1 MSAACCVG
9 AAVADAPRVLR
20 AGGVAISCCCR
31 RCCCCCCCWPLG
43 CCHVYKHLHTYI
55 HALLSFS
62 HCPSGAQG
70 GGPLALCY
78 GSLHYYRCLLTAAR
92 KARGARRHHAHL
104 DATAITTSPS
114 HHLHAKVC
122 LHLHTPRLIC
132 PVLSL
137 PVRGLEHE
145 DDDEAVAGSSDVGPG
160 CVTSVPRHAR

>member
-9 AAVADAPRVLR
+9 AAIADAPRVLR

-31 RCCCCCCCWPLG
+31 RCCCCWPFG
-43 CCHVYKHLHTYI
+43 CCHVHKHLHTYI

-92 KARGARRHHAHL
+92 MARGLAGTILISMLQQLPHHRRIIRTRKYARTCTHTTANLSSLCPSAASRTMMTTRRSLAA
-104 DATAITTSPS
+104 ATLGQGA
-114 HHLHAKVC
+114 
-122 LHLHTPRLIC
+122 
-132 PVLSL
+132 
-137 PVRGLEHE
+137 
-145 DDDEAVAGSSDVGPG
+145 
-160 CVTSVPRHAR
+160 

>member
-9 AAVADAPRVLR
+9 AAIADAPRVLR

-92 KARGARRHHAHL
+92 MARGLAGTILISMLQQLPHHRRIIRTRKYARTCTHTTANLSSLCPSAASRTTMTTRRSPAA
-104 DATAITTSPS
+104 ATLGQGA
-114 HHLHAKVC
+114 
-122 LHLHTPRLIC
+122 
-132 PVLSL
+132 
-137 PVRGLEHE
+137 
-145 DDDEAVAGSSDVGPG
+145 
-160 CVTSVPRHAR
+160 